1 MKKVYID
8 SLETGHE
15 FDDFFLMKSM
25 AVRVG
30 SNQKKYIDMILSDK
44 SGDISAKKWDAAES
58 EIAELTSYGENALI
72 KVRALVNEWMGR
84 QQLKV
89 TKFRQVRDDDE
100 VDVSE
105 FIHTAPERGEEMYDF
120 VIGEI
125 AKIGDEKLRRICE
138 LLMERNHERL
148 IYYPAASKNHH
159 AVMSGLLF
167 HIKRMLIMGE
177 KACEVYTNLDP
188 DWVIAGVV
196 VHDVEKLDEI
206 LSDKWGISS
215 GYSFEGQMLGHI
227 TQGVKLIDRMAEEVG
242 LDKEK
247 AVMLEHMI
255 LSHHYEPEFGSPKR
269 PMFPEAELLHYLD
282 IFDARLYD
290 MEEAVSAVPP
300 GEFSEKVWTL
310 ENRRVYKPTFRK

>member
-1 MKKVYID
+1 MYID